1 MPITFCYTMYIMKN
15 QEIKD
20 KMKLSKL
27 IDDVNQEQELLGLCQ
42 KLCDDIGTLHLKNY
56 PNLTEYSYSYK
67 VSRKYIKIISNSG
80 NQQSVWGFIN
90 KAEWTKGLT
99 GITFKCGD
107 VLKSAGWNTPAL
119 NAPRG
124 NLFEGYDI
132 FGMRQYGP
140 DYLR

>member
-1 MPITFCYTMYIMKN
+1 MGHTFCYTMYIMKN
-15 QEIKD
+15 QGEN
-20 KMKLSKL
+20 MKLSEL
-27 IDDVNQEQELLGLCQ
+27 VEEVNQEQELLQLCD
-42 KLCDDIGTLHLKNY
+42 KLCEDLLECHLEQFPTL
-56 PNLTEYSYSYK
+56 TDYSYTYK
-67 VSRKYIKIISNSG
+67 VSRKYIKIISVS

-90 KAEWTKGLT
+90 KSDWTKSS

-124 NLFEGYDI
+124 NLFMDGGYQI
-132 FGMRQYGP
+132 NGMRKYGP